1 MLDYVSKKQGENNM
15 LSSQKVQESP
25 KIGPS
30 DRSFI
35 GRLFTRGLMKKKKD
49 GASNRRHE
57 RYECA
62 NAGRVSIVNSSLSL
76 DGIITEIAKGG
87 VKFRP
92 FQSYLLERNGKEVT
106 VEILGQFLTGKIA
119 ATRVDGYGI
128 ALFEQLSDEKI
139 NMLINTNK
147 EVLSQA
153 N

>member
-1 MLDYVSKKQGENNM
+1 M

-25 KIGPS
+25 KTAPVG
-30 DRSFI
+30 RSFM
-35 GRLFTRGLMKKKKD
+35 GRFLTRGLKNKNKD
-49 GASNRRHE
+49 GAANRRHE
-57 RYECA
+57 RYECTC
-62 NAGRVSIVNSSLSL
+62 AGKVSIINSSLSL

-92 FQSYLLERNGKEVT
+92 FQNYLLERNGKEVT
-106 VEILGQFLTGKIA
+106 IEILGQVFTGKIA

-128 ALFEQLSDEKI
+128 ALFEQLSDEEI